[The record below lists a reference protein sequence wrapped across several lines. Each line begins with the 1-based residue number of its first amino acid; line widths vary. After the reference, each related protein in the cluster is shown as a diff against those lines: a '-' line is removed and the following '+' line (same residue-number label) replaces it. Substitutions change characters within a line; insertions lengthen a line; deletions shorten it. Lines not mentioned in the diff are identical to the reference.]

1 MTDTL
6 PEAAAEKPT
15 IHLMDDTLASRVAA
29 GEVVERPASVIK
41 ELIENSI
48 DAGAHSVRVEI
59 IRGGVA
65 LIKVDD
71 DGTGMSRADLALC
84 AKNHATSKIEKFE
97 DLYERRSM
105 GFRGEAIPSI
115 ASVSHMTISTRRA
128 RDIEGSCIIFH
139 GGEEEELR
147 TAGCSPGT
155 HIEVRELF
163 YNTPARRQ
171 FLKSAETEAAH
182 AEHQV
187 RLHALAFPN
196 MRFAFVQEGDVVF
209 DVASTPNLRHR
220 IAELFGQ
227 ELAGKLLRLRPNHA
241 NGVQVTGYILPL
253 SEARRNKRLQYI
265 FLNGRPIE
273 DKNILRAIRDG
284 FGGFPTGLH
293 PGFFLYL
300 DIEPALVDVN
310 VHPAKREVRFRRL
323 SDVISAVIDSVAG
336 TLAEHARAEHSSASD
351 ASPSAPPAPEQP
363 VPHVEPAPHHD
374 SEAPP
379 VASHRLSETPKQEPP
394 PDAFLPPLR
403 LVIEPEQQ
411 ELKLP
416 PSQRTPHSA
425 AKEDSSNFPFHFWGI
440 LPDRFAV
447 FENSEGL
454 VVLSVT
460 SARERIIFESLV
472 EQNKRPVMTQQLLT
486 PAFVELDARDA
497 AVVKE
502 LLPLFARAG
511 FRVAL
516 FGAKTLR
523 VEGIPSLLKLREI
536 DSFVADMIGSFSAG
550 EVRLKRSRNPFELFA
565 GRMATACARRE
576 NISAW
581 LENPVPLLR
590 ELLRCDIPYCTPSG
604 KPTMIPLPISELKRR
619 FQAL

>member
-1 MTDTL
+1 
-6 PEAAAEKPT
+6 
-15 IHLMDDTLASRVAA
+15 MDDTLASRVAA

-41 ELIENSI
+41 ELVENSI
-48 DAGAHSVRVEI
+48 DAGARSVRVEI
-59 IRGGVA
+59 IRGGSA

-71 DGTGMSRADLALC
+71 DGDGMSRADLALC

-115 ASVSHMTISTRRA
+115 ASVSHMTISTRRP

-147 TAGCSPGT
+147 AAGCSPGT
-155 HIEVRELF
+155 HIEVLELF

-196 MRFAFVQEGDVVF
+196 MRFAFVQEGGVVF
-209 DVASTPNLRHR
+209 DVASTPDLRHR

-227 ELAGKLLRLRPNHA
+227 ELAEKLLRLRPVHA
-241 NGVQVTGYILPL
+241 NGVRVTGYILPL
-253 SEARRNKRLQYI
+253 NEARRNKRLQYI

-336 TLAEHARAEHSSASD
+336 TLADRARAEHPAAPLPSPAAPPSPAQPLPHAAPVPPPSSA
-351 ASPSAPPAPEQP
+351 APPAAPPRPAESPEQ
-363 VPHVEPAPHHD
+363 EP
-374 SEAPP
+374 
-379 VASHRLSETPKQEPP
+379 PP

-411 ELKLP
+411 ELELP
-416 PSQRTPHSA
+416 PGRRTPRSA
-425 AKEDSSNFPFHFWGI
+425 AKEEGSPDFPFHFWGI

-447 FENSEGL
+447 FQNSEGL

-472 EQNKRPVMTQQLLT
+472 AQNKHPVMTQQLLT

-511 FRVAL
+511 FRVTL

-523 VEGIPSLLKLREI
+523 VEGIPSLLNLREI
-536 DSFVADMIGSFSAG
+536 DSFVADMIASFSAG

-581 LENPVPLLR
+581 LENPLPLLR
-590 ELLRCDIPYCTPSG
+590 NLLRCDIPYCTPSG

-619 FQAL
+619 FRAL